1 MPNEVNKNNI
11 LIELGLS
18 NIGNVYWD
26 LSVEALYDEIIKR
39 KEGSKSKD
47 GAIVVTTGQ
56 HTGRSPN
63 DKFIVKEA
71 SCEDKINWGKVNC
84 PISEEKFNILFNRI
98 TKYLHGKDLFIQN
111 LYGGA
116 DENYKLPV
124 RVITEFAWHS
134 LFAQDLLILPDSP
147 TLHTSNETFTIIDVP
162 GCIATPETD
171 GTNSEVFILI
181 NFAKK
186 IVIIGGTNYA
196 GEIKKSVFTI
206 LNYLL
211 PEKNVFPMHCSAN
224 SGKNNDSAIFFGLS
238 GTGKTTLSAD
248 PYRKLIGDDE
258 HGWSE
263 NGIFNFEGGCYAK
276 VIRLSEKA
284 EPEIF
289 QTTKMF
295 GTVLENVVM
304 NPITNEIDLNDSS
317 LTENTRAGYPLTF
330 IPNHE
335 PSGIGT
341 HPKNIVMLTCD
352 AFGVMP
358 PISKLTKD
366 QAMYHFLSGY
376 TAKVAGTEKGV
387 GNEPQVTF
395 STCFGAPFMPLHPTV
410 YATMLG
416 EKMDKHNVNVW
427 LVNTGW
433 SGGPF
438 GIGSRIKIAYTRA
451 MVNSA
456 LEGKLQNINTEEDKF
471 FGLNYPVSCPYVP
484 SEILNPRNTW
494 KNPIEYDQKALDL
507 VNRFKKNFEQYHQFV
522 SDKILNSGIK

>member
-1 MPNEVNKNNI
+1 M
-11 LIELGLS
+11 
-18 NIGNVYWD
+18 
-26 LSVEALYDEIIKR
+26 
-39 KEGSKSKD
+39 
-47 GAIVVTTGQ
+47 
-56 HTGRSPN
+56 
-63 DKFIVKEA
+63 
-71 SCEDKINWGKVNC
+71 
-84 PISEEKFNILFNRI
+84 
-98 TKYLHGKDLFIQN
+98 
-111 LYGGA
+111 
-116 DENYKLPV
+116 
-124 RVITEFAWHS
+124 
-134 LFAQDLLILPDSP
+134 
-147 TLHTSNETFTIIDVP
+147 
-162 GCIATPETD
+162 
-171 GTNSEVFILI
+171 
-181 NFAKK
+181 
-186 IVIIGGTNYA
+186 
-196 GEIKKSVFTI
+196 
-206 LNYLL
+206 
-211 PEKNVFPMHCSAN
+211 
-224 SGKNNDSAIFFGLS
+224 
-238 GTGKTTLSAD
+238 
-248 PYRKLIGDDE
+248 
-258 HGWSE
+258 
-263 NGIFNFEGGCYAK
+263 YAK

-304 NPITNEIDLNDSS
+304 NPMTNEIDLNDSS

-471 FGLNYPVSCPYVP
+471 FGLNYPVSCPDVP

-494 KNPIEYDQKALDL
+494 KNPIEYDQKAIEL